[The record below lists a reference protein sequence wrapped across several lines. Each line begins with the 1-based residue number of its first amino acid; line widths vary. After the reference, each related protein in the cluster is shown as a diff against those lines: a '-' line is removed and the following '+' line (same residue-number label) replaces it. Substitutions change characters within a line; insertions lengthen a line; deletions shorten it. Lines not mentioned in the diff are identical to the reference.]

1 MKTLITGALA
11 ALTLVGGVASL
22 GATAQAQPHYAPQA
36 QVQSWQGHAQGG
48 YGYDR
53 GNSYGNAY
61 GNHYGYGQS
70 RFGRGQYLPQSYRG
84 RDRFVDYRR
93 NHLRAPPRGYGWVQ
107 GNSNE
112 YLMVA
117 LATGL
122 IAAIAN
128 SH

>member
-11 ALTLVGGVASL
+11 ALTLVGGTVAT
-22 GATAQAQPHYAPQA
+22 GAAAQAQPHYGPPA
-36 QVQSWQGHAQGG
+36 QTQTGYGHNGYGNGNGYGDSYGQGG
-48 YGYDR
+48 F
-53 GNSYGNAY
+53 
-61 GNHYGYGQS
+61 HQS
-70 RFGRGQYLPQSYRG
+70 QPRYGRGQYLPQSYRG

-112 YLMVA
+112 FLMVA
-117 LATGL
+117 LTTGL

>member
-11 ALTLVGGVASL
+11 ALTLVGATASI
-22 GATAQAQPHYAPQA
+22 GATAQAAPHYGPPAHTQN
-36 QVQSWQGHAQGG
+36 GYGNAQGNG
-48 YGYDR
+48 YGGNY
-53 GNSYGNAY
+53 GNSYGQGGFRQAPP
-61 GNHYGYGQS
+61 
-70 RFGRGQYLPQSYRG
+70 RFSRGQYLPQSYRG

-117 LATGL
+117 LTTGL